1 MSYYN
6 YDEVEKKSHR
16 KVISIAVA
24 VTVLILVLV
33 TAIIVVATT
42 RNDGGEVAEGENAE
56 FVIEGEAAEEGA
68 DAGNTL
74 GTITTEETV
83 EEATEEVEQPAE
95 TVTTITQTGPEEVLP
110 MAILLGVLTM
120 VGTAAF
126 AKA

>member
-6 YDEVEKKSHR
+6 YDEVEKKSRR

-83 EEATEEVEQPAE
+83 EEEVVLPAE

-120 VGTAAF
+120 AGTAAF
-126 AKA
+126 VKA

>member
-6 YDEVEKKSHR
+6 YDEVEKKSRR

-56 FVIEGEAAEEGA
+56 FIIEGETPVEEVT
-68 DAGNTL
+68 DAGNSAL
-74 GTITTEETV
+74 GTITTEET
-83 EEATEEVEQPAE
+83 TEEEVTLPAE
-95 TVTTITQTGPEEVLP
+95 TVTTITQTGPEEALP

-126 AKA
+126 AK